1 LSRDKPGKQPS
12 RSRTAVKPEPDRA
25 ERVAIVTTA
34 PTSARWWKFASGAS
48 LIALALAAGALL
60 SFHLIYEPDLGWHL
74 AQGREIA
81 AGRLVRTNLFSGTY
95 PDYPQPFESW
105 LFELGAFSLWRIGG
119 DAGLQA
125 GQTLLLALTLAVV
138 YFACR
143 RRATIAAVLAIEAF
157 GLFVIEPRAV
167 PRPHLASFVLMAGCA
182 LLVERVRELRS
193 AIPLAWAALLIA
205 LWGNLHAECLF
216 GTAFIGMFAVAEF
229 LRPQTLSKRQAW
241 IALGL
246 AAVCTAANAANPF
259 GKGLVEYLWENARAP
274 VQIAEFRPAYLPT
287 YAPFFVYLLCG
298 AGLMLWKRRTLALWE
313 MSVFVA
319 FAVLALR
326 HVRFAP
332 LFFCVTAPMVAAR
345 LADLFG
351 NGNFGKIKAPTLAAG
366 AALTAG
372 MLISPVPLTVR
383 FEQLGVGSNFLEI
396 PEMFSPEAVA
406 FIRSAGLQGAVFN
419 SNNLG
424 GYLIWNLYPQVRV
437 FQDSRFQ
444 SYPPQHFANIIGAY
458 QSQSEWDKLVAGV
471 DWAVLT
477 LQRSTPLTGAG
488 RFPPEQWAP
497 VYRDNA
503 VVIVVRR
510 SGRFGALAA
519 GPQ

>member
-1 LSRDKPGKQPS
+1 M
-12 RSRTAVKPEPDRA
+12 
-25 ERVAIVTTA
+25 
-34 PTSARWWKFASGAS
+34 KFAMGTG
-48 LIALALAAGALL
+48 LVALALAAGALL

-95 PDYPQPFESW
+95 PDYPQLFEAW
-105 LFELGAFSLWRIGG
+105 LFELGAFNLWRIGG
-119 DAGLQA
+119 DVGLQT
-125 GQTLLLALTLAVV
+125 GQTLLLALTLVVV

-143 RRATIAAVLAIEAF
+143 RRSMIAAVLVIEAF

-182 LLVERVRELRS
+182 WLVERARESRS
-193 AIPLAWAALLIA
+193 ATPLAWGALLIA
-205 LWGNLHAECLF
+205 LWSNLHAECLF

-229 LRPQTLSKRQAW
+229 IRPQALSRRQAW
-241 IALGL
+241 IAVAL

-259 GKGLVEYLWENARAP
+259 GKGIVAYLWENARAP

-298 AGLMLWKRRTLALWE
+298 AGLLLWKRRTLVLWE
-313 MSVFVA
+313 ASVFAA
-319 FAVLALR
+319 FAVLAWR

-332 LFFCVTAPMVAAR
+332 LFFCVTAPITAAR
-345 LADLFG
+345 LTELLG
-351 NGNFGKIKAPTLAAG
+351 NTFGKPVRALILAG

-372 MLISPVPLTVR
+372 ILISPVPLAVR
-383 FEQLGVGSNFLEI
+383 FEQLGVGSNFLET

-406 FIRSAGLQGAVFN
+406 FIRSAGLQGNVFN

-503 VVIVVRR
+503 VAIVVRR

-519 GPQ
+519 GR